1 MLGSNFEPYAENLN
15 NARVVFGAGVAVG
28 KDNFEAIIED
38 RLTFV
43 DKSMLIKEFI
53 ESSDFVS
60 LILRPR
66 RFGKSTNLSMLNR
79 FFKIPYSQEEN
90 VICNQLFEKLKISA
104 EKKIMQNHFA
114 QYPIIYISLKD
125 LIAETWD
132 KMVEKLKIHIATI
145 YRGHRYLIDNLYP
158 DEQKKYQKFLYE
170 ESTESQLLFAL
181 QELSMYLRQHYKKKC
196 IVLIDEYDSPME
208 CAYNKGYYEVANEFF
223 KGMLSSL
230 LKSNDENVA
239 KAMLVGVL
247 RIAKSGFLS
256 GLNNIT
262 IYPFH
267 QENYE
272 DSSLYVDKFGF
283 TSDEVELL
291 LSLRENLQINDVQK
305 WYGGYVSGGS
315 THLYNPWSIIRLLSR
330 GILGVYWTNTGS
342 TQTLEKCLWKASS
355 SFKESVEK
363 LLKGENITNV
373 KVQDDLRYLHLDQC
387 QDLAIW
393 TLLYYAGYL
402 TMNSEK
408 HLVIPNE
415 EIRSE
420 WHNWVI
426 NVPFFTQ
433 GQTITSMLDNLL
445 HGNLDLFSKE
455 FENMIV
461 DTLSFYEV
469 GGSISGKNAEYV
481 YHAFCLGVF
490 ANARDRGFIIHSN
503 REAGLGRYDVKI
515 VPKPGVYETAIIIEF
530 KVVRDKKSLYDMAQ
544 EGLFQIEE
552 KQYRVGLEENVK
564 KLLEIGIAFE
574 GKKACVL
581 GRLLHRT
588 KEGVW
593 NKDYERLISD

>member
-1 MLGSNFEPYAENLN
+1 DQGVVILGSNFEPYAENLN

-43 DKSMLIKEFI
+43 NKSMLIKEFI

-60 LILRPR
+60 LIFRPR

-125 LIAETWD
+125 

-145 YRGHRYLIDNLYP
+145 YRGHRYLIDNLYS

-181 QELSMYLRQHYKKKC
+181 QELFIYLRQHYKKKC
-196 IVLIDEYDSPME
+196 IVLIDEYDSPIE

-223 KGMLSSL
+223 KGMLLSL
-230 LKSNDENVA
+230 LKLYGVEILYGPDLY
-239 KAMLVGVL
+239 MLV
-247 RIAKSGFLS
+247 
-256 GLNNIT
+256 
-262 IYPFH
+262 
-267 QENYE
+267 

-305 WYGGYVSGGS
+305 WYGGYVSGG
-315 THLYNPWSIIRLLSR
+315 TLKHWKN
-330 GILGVYWTNTGS
+330 VYRK
-342 TQTLEKCLWKASS
+342 QA
-355 SFKESVEK
+355 
-363 LLKGENITNV
+363 
-373 KVQDDLRYLHLDQC
+373 LHLRNPLKN
-387 QDLAIW
+387 LAIW

-402 TMNSEK
+402 AMNSEK
-408 HLVIPNE
+408 HLVIPNK

-420 WHNWVI
+420 WHNWMI

-461 DTLSFYEV
+461 DTLLFYEV

-490 ANARDRGFIIHSN
+490 AHARDRGFIIHSN
-503 REAGLGRYDVKI
+503 HEAGLGRYDVKI

-552 KQYRVGLEENVK
+552 KWYRVVLEENVK
-564 KLLEIGIAFE
+564 KLLKIGIAFE

-581 GRLLHRT
+581 GRLLYRT
-588 KEGVW
+588 EEGVW

>member
-1 MLGSNFEPYAENLN
+1 
-15 NARVVFGAGVAVG
+15 
-28 KDNFEAIIED
+28 
-38 RLTFV
+38 
-43 DKSMLIKEFI
+43 
-53 ESSDFVS
+53 
-60 LILRPR
+60 
-66 RFGKSTNLSMLNR
+66 
-79 FFKIPYSQEEN
+79 
-90 VICNQLFEKLKISA
+90 
-104 EKKIMQNHFA
+104 
-114 QYPIIYISLKD
+114 
-125 LIAETWD
+125 
-132 KMVEKLKIHIATI
+132 
-145 YRGHRYLIDNLYP
+145 
-158 DEQKKYQKFLYE
+158 
-170 ESTESQLLFAL
+170 STESQLSFAL
-181 QELSMYLRQHYKKKC
+181 QEFSMYLRQYYKKQC

-223 KGMLSSL
+223 KGMFSSL

-272 DSSLYVDKFGF
+272 DSSPLYVDKFGF

-291 LSLRENLQINDVQK
+291 LSLRKNLQINDVQK
-305 WYGGYVSGGS
+305 WYDGYISGGS

-330 GILGVYWTNTGS
+330 GILCAYWTDTGS
-342 TQTLEKCLWKASS
+342 TQTLEKCLWRASC

-363 LLKGENITNV
+363 LLKGESITNT

-408 HLVIPNE
+408 YLVIPNK

-420 WHNWVI
+420 WHNWVT
-426 NVPFFTQ
+426 NVPFFTH
-433 GQTITSMLDNLL
+433 GQTITSMLNNLL
-445 HGNLDLFSKE
+445 LGNLDLFSKE
-455 FENMIV
+455 FKNMIV
-461 DTLSFYEV
+461 DTLSFYDV
-469 GGSISGKNAEYV
+469 SGSNSGKNAENI

-490 ANARDRGFIIHSN
+490 ANARDRGFIVHSN
-503 REAGLGRYDVKI
+503 REDGFER
-515 VPKPGVYETAIIIEF
+515 F
-530 KVVRDKKSLYDMAQ
+530 KVVRDKKTLHDMAQ
-544 EGLFQIEE
+544 EGLTQIEE
-552 KQYRVGLEENVK
+552 KQYRVGLEKHVK

-581 GRLLHRT
+581 GHLLHRT
-588 KEGVW
+588 EEGAW
-593 NKDYERLISD
+593 NKDYESLISD